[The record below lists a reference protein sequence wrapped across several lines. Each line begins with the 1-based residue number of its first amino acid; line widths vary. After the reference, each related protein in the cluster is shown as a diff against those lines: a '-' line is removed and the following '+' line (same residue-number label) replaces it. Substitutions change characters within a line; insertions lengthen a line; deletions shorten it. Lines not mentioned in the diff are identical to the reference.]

1 MDPVKVKGIT
11 EWPVPKDRCELQSFL
26 GFTNFYRRFIRDYD
40 EIAQPLTALTGK
52 RDWQWKTEQQE
63 SFQRIKNLIASSAV
77 LCLPTNDDQFRVK
90 ADASN
95 CALGAVLSQFQGNK
109 WHPVAFLSKAMNET
123 ERNYEYMTRRCL
135 RL

>member
-1 MDPVKVKGIT
+1 VKGIT
-11 EWPVPKDRCELQSFL
+11 EWAVPKGQCELQSFL
-26 GFTNFYRRFIRDYD
+26 GFTNFYQQFIRDYS
-40 EIAQPLTALTGK
+40 EIARPLAALTGK

-63 SFQRIKNLIASSAV
+63 SFQHIKNLIASSPV
-77 LCLPTNDDQFRVK
+77 LCLPTDDEQFQVK

-95 CALGAVLSQFQGNK
+95 GALGALLSQFQGNK